1 MVRRLSHCGWWGI
14 EGRLVGFGG
23 EGSWAL
29 AAEARGLWRG
39 RLVGFGGEGSWA
51 LAGRG
56 WFFSGEGEIC
66 WGNVWGFWKN
76 VVTLRYES
84 EMGSGRGAV
93 TQFLINFLIVK
104 VQ

>member
-1 MVRRLSHCGWWGI
+1 MEI
-14 EGRLVGFGG
+14 
-23 EGSWAL
+23 
-29 AAEARGLWRG
+29 AAGPERQ

-51 LAGRG
+51 LAGKARG
-56 WFFSGEGEIC
+56 LWRQRLVGIGGERVFFSGEGEIC
-66 WGNVWGFWKN
+66 WGNVWGFGKN